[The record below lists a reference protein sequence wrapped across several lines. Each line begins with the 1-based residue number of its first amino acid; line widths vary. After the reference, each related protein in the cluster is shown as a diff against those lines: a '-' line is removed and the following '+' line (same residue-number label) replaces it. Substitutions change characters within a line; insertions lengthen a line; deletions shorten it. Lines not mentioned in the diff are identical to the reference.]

1 MTTDDRDGTLLPFP
15 SVSLPP
21 SFDAGAS
28 PPPAGDTDPE
38 PDAGSMIPVGSWPML
53 PDVSDM
59 APPRHM
65 GLAGVPEAE
74 DDEDQA
80 DEGAF
85 VPPAP
90 ADPDNPRGRDAAVMG
105 MAVLAAVGVACA
117 QGMWQLTQGVRARA
131 EHRRAVADKART
143 AADTA
148 ADKAAAK
155 RVQPSPEYGRG
166 QKNGGGRSGSGS
178 SGGGSGGGKSGGGG
192 SGSGSK
198 TPAAF
203 RSNGSKKGPDGG
215 SGGRS
220 GGGGSKG
227 PGGQHKGGQ
236 GPHKGAGGSGGGGK
250 GPGGSGSGGGAKGP
264 KGSNS
269 GNSGGSKG
277 SKDSKGNDNKSSK
290 DGKSSKSSDTKSAKD
305 TKAGKDSGGTKNKPK
320 KLPEPV
326 GPWKDKPE
334 NKPKSTKGKDT
345 AAKDSPGKK
354 TDPKSE
360 TKKADP
366 KAEKIDL
373 TKKPKADSGKD
384 KGKAEKPPLYDKTRK
399 TPSTHKPDGDGKWK
413 KPPETP
419 VNKTEKNG
427 GEKKAGPKPDGSTSA
442 SGKPG
447 EDPGAKAGTA
457 PPPGGGWEFG
467 GPPPPPPGGMPGMD
481 GMRPPPAYTEPEF
494 KVWLER
500 DDPPESEP
508 APAGALTRGAPALP
522 AGTAEEAPAA
532 STQSP
537 EAAAPVVPPQRGARF
552 VSAPVKADTQYRDAE
567 LTVYDVIEADAD
579 MAEEI
584 TAGVDEALAAADG
597 CERLVTKLEALHA
610 KVVELK
616 VPGVLEGMVI
626 RLIEKTGEVKA
637 KADAIAAALPRASE
651 AIATAGDNTAAIH
664 RNPADV
670 TKDMGHTRPA
680 ERDYNME

>member
-15 SVSLPP
+15 TVSLPP
-21 SFDAGAS
+21 SFDASSAVL
-28 PPPAGDTDPE
+28 P
-38 PDAGSMIPVGSWPML
+38 PDADDSADSYDDPIPVGSWPML

-74 DDEDQA
+74 DDDEA

-117 QGMWQLTQGVRARA
+117 QGMWQITQGVRARA
-131 EHRRAVADKART
+131 EHRRAIADKART
-143 AADTA
+143 AADA
-148 ADKAAAK
+148 AAEKAAAK
-155 RVQPSPEYGRG
+155 RVPPSPEYGRG
-166 QKNGGGRSGSGS
+166 QKGGGAGRSGSG
-178 SGGGSGGGKSGGGG
+178 SGGGG

-198 TPAAF
+198 APAAF
-203 RSNGSKKGPDGG
+203 RSNGAKKGPDGG
-215 SGGRS
+215 SGSRS

-227 PGGQHKGGQ
+227 PGDQHKGGQ
-236 GPHKGAGGSGGGGK
+236 GPHKGAGGSGSGSK

-277 SKDSKGNDNKSSK
+277 SKDSKGNDSKSSK

-305 TKAGKDSGGTKNKPK
+305 TKAGKDSGGTSNKPK

-334 NKPKSTKGKDT
+334 NKSKPPKGKDT
-345 AAKDSPGKK
+345 AGKDSPGKK
-354 TDPKSE
+354 TEPKSE

-366 KAEKIDL
+366 KAEKVDL
-373 TKKPKADSGKD
+373 TKKPKADLGKE

-399 TPSTHKPDGDGKWK
+399 APSTHKPDGDGKWK

-419 VNKTEKNG
+419 VNKTEKKDG
-427 GEKKAGPKPDGSTSA
+427 GEKKAEAKPDGSTSA
-442 SGKPG
+442 SGKSG

-500 DDPPESEP
+500 DDPPEPEP
-508 APAGALTRGAPALP
+508 APAGAITRGTPALP
-522 AGTAEEAPAA
+522 AGTAEEASAAASSTPPGPAA
-532 STQSP
+532 P
-537 EAAAPVVPPQRGARF
+537 AVPPQTRGARF

-567 LTVYDVIEADAD
+567 LTVYDVIDADAD

-616 VPGVLEGMVI
+616 VPGVLEGMVL

-637 KADAIAAALPRASE
+637 RADAIAAALPRASE
-651 AIATAGDNTAAIH
+651 AIATAGDNTEAKH
-664 RNPADV
+664 RHPADV

>member
-15 SVSLPP
+15 TVSLPP

-28 PPPAGDTDPE
+28 PPPDSDGDGE

-53 PDVSDM
+53 PDVSGM
-59 APPRHM
+59 SPPRHM

-74 DDEDQA
+74 GDDDQED
-80 DEGAF
+80 DGAF

-105 MAVLAAVGVACA
+105 MAVLAAVGVSCA

-131 EHRRAVADKART
+131 EHRKAIADKART

-155 RVQPSPEYGRG
+155 RVQPAPEYGRG
-166 QKNGGGRSGSGS
+166 QKGGGAGRSGSGS
-178 SGGGSGGGKSGGGG
+178 GGGPGGGKSGGGG

-198 TPAAF
+198 PPASL
-203 RSNGSKKGPDGG
+203 RSNGAKKGPDGP
-215 SGGRS
+215 SGGHK
-220 GGGGSKG
+220 GGGGSMG
-227 PGGQHKGGQ
+227 SGGQHKGSQ
-236 GPHKGAGGSGGGGK
+236 GPHKGAGGPGSGGKGPNGGSGGGGK
-250 GPGGSGSGGGAKGP
+250 GPKGP
-264 KGSNS
+264 NS
-269 GNSGGSKG
+269 GNSGGP
-277 SKDSKGNDNKSSK
+277 KGNDNKSSK

-305 TKAGKDSGGTKNKPK
+305 TRDKAGKDTKTGKDSDGTKNKPK

-334 NKPKSTKGKDT
+334 NKPKTAKDKGTAGKDST
-345 AAKDSPGKK
+345 AKK
-354 TDPKSE
+354 IDPKKSE
-360 TKKADP
+360 LKKADP

-373 TKKPKADSGKD
+373 TKKPKADSGKG
-384 KGKAEKPPLYDKTRK
+384 KSKAEKPPLYDKTRK
-399 TPSTHKPDGDGKWK
+399 NPPTHKPDAEGKWK

-419 VNKTEKNG
+419 VNKAEKNR
-427 GEKKAGPKPDGSTSA
+427 GEKKADPTTA

-447 EDPGAKAGTA
+447 EDPWATKEEAAG
-457 PPPGGGWEFG
+457 PGDGWEFRG
-467 GPPPPPPGGMPGMD
+467 PPPGGMPGMD

-500 DDPPESEP
+500 DDPPPPEP
-508 APAGALTRGAPALP
+508 TPAEAITRGAPALP
-522 AGTAEEAPAA
+522 MGTSEEAPAA
-532 STQSP
+532 SSTP
-537 EAAAPVVPPQRGARF
+537 PGPAAPVVPQRGARF

-567 LTVYDVIEADAD
+567 LTVYDVIDADAD

-616 VPGVLEGMVI
+616 VPGVLEGFVI

-651 AIATAGDNTAAIH
+651 AISTAGSNTEAIH
-664 RNPADV
+664 RHPADV